1 MHVPVLLKE
10 VIKFLNP
17 KAGENFIDCTV
28 GAGGHSIEILKKNVF
43 GKVLAID
50 LDKKSIKFLES
61 KNKDRLFLVNDNF
74 KNLKK
79 IVEKYNFY
87 PVNGI
92 LLDLGLSSLQL
103 EESGR
108 GFSFQKDEPLD
119 MRFNKDQKITAKEI
133 VNTFN
138 LQKLEEIFK
147 DYGEERFSKRI
158 ARRIVEQREVKPIK
172 SSLELKK
179 IIKQAIPLEK
189 IKYRRGKINKVLARI
204 FQALR
209 IEVNQELKNLKQGLT
224 QSIDILSPKG
234 RLVVISFHSLEDRIV
249 KHFFR
254 EQKDQKKIKILTKKP
269 IIPQVKEI
277 QKNFRARSAKLRAVI
292 KL

>member
-1 MHVPVLLKE
+1 MHIPVLLKE
-10 VIKFLNP
+10 VIKYLNP
-17 KAGENFIDCTV
+17 KAGENFIDCTT
-28 GAGGHSIEILKKNVF
+28 GKGGHSFAILKENVF

-50 LDKKSIKFLES
+50 LDKESIKFLKS

-74 KNLKK
+74 KNLKRV
-79 IVEKYNFY
+79 VEKYNFY

-92 LLDLGLSSLQL
+92 LFDLGLSSLQL
-103 EESGR
+103 EERGK

-119 MRFNKDQKITAKEI
+119 MRFNEDQEITAKEI
-133 VNTFN
+133 VNKFN
-138 LQKLEEIFK
+138 LQKLEEIFR
-147 DYGEERFSKRI
+147 DYGEERFSRRIAKRI
-158 ARRIVEQREVKPIK
+158 IEQRKIKPIK

-179 IIKQAIPLEK
+179 IIRQAIPFEK
-189 IKYRRGKINKVLARI
+189 TGRGKTNRVLARI

-209 IEVNQELKNLKQGLT
+209 IEVNQELENLKQGLI
-224 QSIDILSPKG
+224 QSIDILSPNG

-254 EQKDQKKIKILTKKP
+254 EQKDEKRVKILTKKP
-269 IIPQVKEI
+269 ITPQIEEV
-277 QKNFRARSAKLRAVI
+277 QKNFRARSAKLRAII